1 MGMFSYG
8 GGWWFKFKM
17 ACEDIGGYV
26 LDFTSYLIGV
36 IVIVITICIVA
47 GVLLSPFAVLKYLFF

>member
-1 MGMFSYG
+1 MLNKKEDI
-8 GGWWFKFKM
+8 WWFKFKM

-26 LDFTSYLIGV
+26 LDSAYFFIKGV
-36 IVIVITICIVA
+36 IVLLAFGAGI